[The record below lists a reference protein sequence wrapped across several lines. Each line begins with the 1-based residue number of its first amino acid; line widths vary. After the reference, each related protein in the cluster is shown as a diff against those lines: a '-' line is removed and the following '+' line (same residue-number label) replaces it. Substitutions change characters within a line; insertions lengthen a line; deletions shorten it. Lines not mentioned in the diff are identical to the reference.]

1 MKTLNI
7 AILFAA
13 AAGLASCIDEV
24 EPMSSSATKEQ
35 VFAVPSAFQG
45 FVDNL
50 STSLSGQFIYGTDDD
65 SYPYDFGY
73 PSMMLMRDVMGQD
86 VVCTGTWFSMWY
98 QCYALRANTRYA
110 QYPWTVYYGW
120 IKTCNMIIGNEVE
133 DRKRVGIG
141 RAYATRAMLYSDLAQ
156 LYASKTYA
164 IDKNCKTVPIVDENT
179 TADEATH
186 NPNATN
192 EQIWEFILSDL
203 NKAEEYLQDA
213 KFDVYEISLP
223 VVYGLKARAY
233 LIMQRWAEAEKY
245 AKLAQEGFTM
255 MSKEQWTDQM
265 TGFNTPNSSWMF
277 GVKYNEDDANIRLND
292 GDSSWA
298 AQMCIEINPETSGC
312 GYAANYGQP
321 NCIDRHLF
329 ETIPA
334 SDFRRN
340 VFVDFA
346 VDEMS
351 KADATEYISRY
362 TDHPEWIV
370 KNGNSSLKTNGGGLE
385 LKFRP
390 TGGKEGRDNQLI
402 GFAVSVPLMRVE
414 EMKLIEAEAAG
425 MQDEGRG
432 IALLTEFAQTRDEN
446 YVYGKHNE
454 AYGSASIATA
464 FQNEIW
470 WQRRVELWGEGFS
483 GFDMK
488 RYNKGIIRSY
498 ENTNHLDNYQWNT
511 ATPADWMTF
520 IIPDTERNY
529 NLSCDQTSTPIAPSG
544 NSAPTVI
551 F

>member
-24 EPMSSSATKEQ
+24 EPKGATATEAQ
-35 VFAVPSAFQG
+35 IYATPTAFQG

-50 STSLSGQFIYGTDDD
+50 TTSLSGQFIYGTNEDT
-65 SYPYDFGY
+65 YPYDFGY

-86 VVCTGTWFSMWY
+86 VVSIGTWFSFWY
-98 QCYALRANTRYA
+98 QCYGLRANTRYA

-120 IKTCNMIIGNEVE
+120 IKTCNIIIGSDVD
-133 DRKRVGIG
+133 DRKRIGIG
-141 RAYATRAMLYSDLAQ
+141 KAYATRAMLYSDLAQ
-156 LYASKTYA
+156 YYATKTYA
-164 IDKNCKTVPIVDENT
+164 LDKSCITVPIIDENT
-179 TADEATH
+179 TPETATH

-203 NKAEEYLQDA
+203 DKAEELLQDSEYN
-213 KFDVYEISLP
+213 VYDMSLP
-223 VVYGLKARAY
+223 LVYGLKARAY

-245 AKLAQEGFTM
+245 AKLAQRGVVINNN
-255 MSKEQWTDQM
+255 QWTDRM
-265 TGFNTPNSSWMF
+265 TGFNTPDASWIF
-277 GVKYNEDDANIRLND
+277 AVKYNSDDPNIRLND
-292 GDSSWA
+292 GDSSWG
-298 AQMCIEINPETSGC
+298 AQMCIEISPVTSAC

-321 NCIDRHLF
+321 FSIDRHLF
-329 ETIPA
+329 ESIPE
-334 SDFRRN
+334 SDIRRG

-346 VDEMS
+346 VDEMT
-351 KADATEYISRY
+351 KEDAIAYVSRY
-362 TDHPEWIV
+362 SDHPDWIV
-370 KNGNSSLKTNGGGLE
+370 RNGNGSLKTNGGGLE

-390 TGGKEGRDNQLI
+390 AGGEDGRDDQMK

-414 EMKLIEAEAAG
+414 EMMLIEAEAAG

-432 IALLTEFAQTRDEN
+432 IALLTEFAQTRDKN

-454 AYGSASIATA
+454 AYGSSSIATP

-470 WQRRVELWGEGFS
+470 WQRRVELWGEGFGS
-483 GFDMK
+483 FDMK

-498 ENTNHLDNYQWNT
+498 ENTNHPDGYQWNT
-511 ATPADWMTF
+511 ATPAEWMTL
-520 IIPDTERNY
+520 IIPDSERNT
-529 NLSCDQTSTPIAPSG
+529 NLACEQTATPVAPSG